1 MATDVR
7 ALMENIAS
15 RYDFRDK
22 SVVHVGAGG
31 GRLIGYATHAR
42 SVLAVDSDAEAVRR
56 LGVALRERGLVSRFI
71 VFKGTLTSVRAR
83 ADVVFFEFCLHET
96 EDPGAALGHA
106 RTLAPETLVVDHAPG
121 SRWSWYCGEEAGVER
136 AWQAVAGFPIA
147 RDETLMGAEQ
157 FHDYDE
163 LVAALGGRGEPALG
177 RIAEFRGRQ
186 GLAIEMPYRIA
197 VLR

>member
-22 SVVHVGAGG
+22 SVIHVGAGG
-31 GRLIGYATHAR
+31 GRLAGYARDAR

-56 LGVALRERGLVSRFI
+56 LGVALREQGLVSRFI
-71 VFKGTLTSVRAR
+71 VFKGELASVRAR

-96 EDPGAALGHA
+96 AEPGAALQHA

-121 SRWSWYCGEEAGVER
+121 SRWSWYRGEEAGVER
-136 AWQAVAGFPIA
+136 AWQAVGRLAVA

-163 LVAALGGRGEPALG
+163 LLAAVGARGEPTLG
-177 RIAEFRGRQ
+177 RIAELRGRQ
-186 GLAIEMPYRIA
+186 GIAIQMPYRIA
-197 VLR
+197 LLH